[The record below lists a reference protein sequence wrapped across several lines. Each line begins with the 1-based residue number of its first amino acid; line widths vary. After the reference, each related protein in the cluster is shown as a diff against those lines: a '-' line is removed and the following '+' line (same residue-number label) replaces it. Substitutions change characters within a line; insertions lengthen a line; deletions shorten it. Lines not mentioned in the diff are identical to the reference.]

1 MNVVVFGKF
10 PLLFMKTFIYTPLGN
25 LDKKLKP
32 LMRKRVEDLR
42 KNCNK
47 KDGLMA
53 ILISRDKEKV
63 K

>member
-1 MNVVVFGKF
+1 
-10 PLLFMKTFIYTPLGN
+10 MKTFIYTPLGN

-32 LMRKRVEDLR
+32 LMRKRVEDIR